1 MRSLTKQIA
10 LCTFGTLFEWY
21 DFSLFAALAPII
33 SEIFFPH
40 SSHFV
45 AMMSTFVVFASGF
58 IMRPIGAVFFGHL
71 GDKIGRKS
79 TLLITVLIMTASTA
93 GIGIIPVELSLSTL
107 LLVIFRLIQ
116 GFAASGEYP
125 GAITLLAEQP
135 NINKRG
141 FISSF
146 GIFAAPAGIFIGA
159 LVCMITSKL
168 IGHHSMVQWGFRIP
182 FLIGA
187 PLGLIGYLIRKTL
200 LESEE
205 FQIAKQEKILIKTP
219 VLHVIKEYHREFIAL
234 FCLYILSSVSFYI
247 NFIYL
252 SNYSV
257 NAHKWEAAN
266 AMYLNTVTTCIYAI
280 SISLFGLFS
289 DYVDRRLL
297 MILACLLMTCFVYPL
312 FLFILNGGLAQQ
324 FMAQSLISLMIG
336 MFVGPLAI
344 LSADLFPTQIRYTG
358 VSMSLNISAAI
369 FGGTA
374 PLICV
379 WLAKISHAAIAPA
392 YYFIFV
398 AALALI
404 SIILVIPKK
413 TRERTYLEITNSV

>member
-1 MRSLTKQIA
+1 MRSITKQIA

-40 SSHFV
+40 SSHFA

-58 IMRPIGAVFFGHL
+58 IMRPIGAIFFGHL

-79 TLLITVLIMTASTA
+79 TLLITVLIMTTSTA
-93 GIGIIPVELSLSTL
+93 AIGLIPIGLSLSTL
-107 LLVIFRLIQ
+107 LLVIFRLVQ
-116 GFAASGEYP
+116 GFAASCEYP
-125 GAITLLAEQP
+125 GGITLLAEQP
-135 NINKRG
+135 NIKKRG

-159 LVCMITSKL
+159 LVCVITSKL
-168 IGHHSMVQWGFRIP
+168 IDHSNMIQWGWRIP

-187 PLGLIGYLIRKTL
+187 PLGLIGYLIRKAL

-205 FQIAKQEKILIKTP
+205 FQMAKREKILMKIP
-219 VLHVIKEYHREFIAL
+219 ALHLIKEYRREFMAL
-234 FCLYILSSVSFYI
+234 LCLYILSSVSFYM

-252 SNYSV
+252 GSYSV
-257 NAHKWEAAN
+257 NAHKFGATSAL
-266 AMYLNTVTTCIYAI
+266 YLNSVTTFIYAI
-280 SISLFGLFS
+280 SIPLFGLFS
-289 DYVDRRLL
+289 DYLGRRLL
-297 MILACLLMTCFVYPL
+297 MIGACLLMVCFMYPL
-312 FLFILNGGLAQQ
+312 FLFILNGDIGAQ
-324 FMAQSLISLMIG
+324 FVAQLLISLMIG

-344 LSADLFPTQIRYTG
+344 LSADFFPTQVRYTG

-369 FGGTA
+369 FGGTT
-374 PLICV
+374 PLICAS
-379 WLAKISHAAIAPA
+379 LTKISNSAIAPA

-404 SIILVIPKK
+404 A
-413 TRERTYLEITNSV
+413 ITLTKPNRIKRAFT